1 MKPGIMLIGAAALL
15 VSTAS
20 LAQQGA
26 ATIKVDEKEPVGSYL
41 TDGEGR
47 SVYMFKADSKNKT
60 TCYDACAQAW
70 PPVISQG
77 EPQAGEGV
85 DQQLLGTIERDDG
98 TQQVTYNG
106 WPLYYFIKDQK
117 PGDIVGQDFTGF
129 GAEWYL
135 LTPQG
140 QVAEAAGSERPRG

>member
-1 MKPGIMLIGAAALL
+1 MLIGAAALL

-106 WPLYYFIKDQK
+106 WPLYYLIKDQK
-117 PGDIVGQDFTGF
+117 PGDIVGEDFTGV

-140 QVAEAAGSERPRG
+140 QVAEAPGSERPRG